1 MQEYNRT
8 TQPRLTE
15 VTKSEPCIHCGKP
28 DWCYRLGELT
38 VCKRDV
44 EPADG
49 WHRTEKADRD
59 GSYFYAPNIPLKP
72 IRAASKQ
79 EFFYPD
85 REGNQL
91 LKVVRIDDGNGKKS
105 FAQYHWNGKRWL
117 KGCPQEIRS
126 RIPIYRYQQIKKA
139 IAAGRTIFFVEGEGV
154 ADALHKLG
162 LAATTTLGGSGKYR
176 AYGGYLDDL
185 KGADIVLCPDRDQPG
200 LKHMEMVAEE
210 FPDAR
215 WLYAPPGEFYWQN
228 LVPSSGLDVSDW
240 ISDGATKEDIVSAI
254 NTNKISLLSHA
265 SARKIKEEK
274 SQYIDSNNHQLTVPS
289 ADEVYTQKALDAL
302 YSDTNWI
309 AVDKQ
314 LYRWTGTHYELVS
327 EAAEKARISRW
338 CNSTPV
344 QRNSDNWSYSYA
356 KSSYVEAIWNWL
368 IVSFAVDP
376 ALVNPPGLNCLNGV
390 LKIEWRLNV
399 PSWTLVPHDPA
410 VMYTYVGQFEF
421 DPNADP
427 TNCDRL
433 LACLDQP
440 QQEIFIKTL
449 AASLDLKTVR
459 SYRGRSIKALLCKGD
474 GNNGKDSLRE
484 VVQLLYG
491 VGVISA
497 TVGDFQS
504 YDQGRKFT
512 LAKLEGARISWSSE
526 NSSVNQLDN
535 LQSLKAAITGEP
547 LDLERKGVD
556 ERVMLPT
563 AVFLFNINNVPN
575 LQASL
580 EAIQSRWAVLSF
592 TKTFKVNAD
601 PNKGEIEADPRFRY
615 DPQFLQREVVPALLN
630 KMLAVLPEVA
640 AKAIDYICTEAA
652 LEVIQEETNHLW
664 AFARQTGLDYQ
675 VGGKVYINDLWQRL
689 RDWYIAN
696 GTLVVT
702 TDDKGK
708 QKNEWHEQPRRGDR
722 NIKAA
727 NQVYQRFIE
736 LFPKAKRLRDSSSS
750 DRKGQFYLNGVS
762 FISVGEASEAIGEAI
777 GEATALSQSQSEAS
791 EAIKGILISLT
802 QITTARLKPL
812 EIREVLQKIASEGDV
827 ALIASLASLA
837 DTARAVASPT
847 ASPLLHFASPTASPK
862 EAQVTDPSQNT
873 FATDS
878 PINAPNAGI
887 AAFNASINGETNIKT
902 GDNHNNFF
910 ADPSNHKFKVG
921 SKVANIDP
929 KSESYNWH
937 GTITAIDGDK
947 AKVHWEERAQRKIR
961 GGAVLKHSLSE
972 LRLI

>member
-8 TQPRLTE
+8 TASQLTE
-15 VTKSEPCIHCGKP
+15 VSKSEPCIHCGKP

-38 VCKRDV
+38 VCKRGV

-49 WHRTEKADRD
+49 WFRTETADRD
-59 GSYFYAPNIPLKP
+59 GSYFYAPSAPVKP
-72 IRAASKQ
+72 IRPKSKQ

-85 REGNQL
+85 RDGNPL
-91 LKVVRIDDGNGKKS
+91 LKVVRIDDGDGKKS
-105 FAQYHWNGKRWL
+105 FAQYYWNGKRWL
-117 KGCPQEIRS
+117 KGCPEEIRP
-126 RIPIYRYQQIKKA
+126 RIPIYRYQQIRKA
-139 IAAGRTIFFVEGEGV
+139 IAAGRPIFIVEGEGV
-154 ADALHKLG
+154 ADALHRIG

-176 AYGGYLDDL
+176 AYGGYSDDL

-200 LKHMEMVAEE
+200 LKHMEMVA
-210 FPDAR
+210 FPNAR
-215 WLYAPPGEFYWQN
+215 WLYAPPGDFYWQN
-228 LVPSSGLDVSDW
+228 LAASGGLDVSDW
-240 ISDGATKEDIVSAI
+240 ISDGATKDQILNAI
-254 NTNKISLLSHA
+254 NTNKISFSHPC
-265 SARKIKEEK
+265 ARKKK
-274 SQYIDSNNHQLTVPS
+274 SIICQDISSNDHLLTVPA
-289 ADEVYTQKALDAL
+289 ADEVFTQKAIDAL

-314 LYRWTGTHYELVS
+314 LYRWIGTHYELVS
-327 EAAEKARISRW
+327 EAAEKARIARW

-344 QRNSDNWSYSYA
+344 QNSNRWYYAYA
-356 KSSYVEAIWNWL
+356 KSSYVDAIWNWML
-368 IVSFAVDP
+368 VAAAVDP

-390 LKIEWRLNV
+390 LKIDWHLNV
-399 PSWTLVPHDPA
+399 PTWTLVPHDPA
-410 VMYTYVGQFEF
+410 VMYTYVGHFEF
-421 DPNADP
+421 NPNADA

-459 SYRGRSIKALLCKGD
+459 LYRGRSIKALLCKGD

-484 VVQLLYG
+484 AVQLLYG
-491 VGVISA
+491 FGVISA
-497 TVGDFQS
+497 TVSDFQS

-556 ERVMLPT
+556 ERVMLPS

-592 TKTFKVNAD
+592 TKTFKANAD

-640 AKAIDYICTEAA
+640 AKSIDYSCTEAA

-708 QKNEWHEQPRRGDR
+708 QKSEWHEQTRRSDR

-736 LFPKAKRLRDSSSS
+736 LFPKAKRLRDSSSI
-750 DRKGQFYLNGVS
+750 DRKGQFYLDGIS
-762 FISVGEASEAIGEAI
+762 FISVSEASEAVGEAV
-777 GEATALSQSQSEAS
+777 GEATARSQSQSEAS
-791 EAIKGILISLT
+791 EAIKGILISIS
-802 QITTARLKPL
+802 QITNKLKPL
-812 EIREVLQKIASEGDV
+812 EIREALQKIAFEDEGG
-827 ALIASLASLA
+827 LIASLASLA

-847 ASPLLHFASPTASPK
+847 ASPLLHSASPK
-862 EAQVTDPSQNT
+862 EVQVTDPLQTALAIESPAN
-873 FATDS
+873 ATG
-878 PINAPNAGI
+878 AGSI
-887 AAFNASINGETNIKT
+887 AFNASISGETNIKA

-910 ADPSNHKFKVG
+910 GNTHPFKIG
-921 SKVANIDP
+921 SKVAHVDP
-929 KSESYNWH
+929 KRESYNWH
-937 GTITAIDGDK
+937 GTITEINGDK
-947 AKVHWEERAQRKIR
+947 AKVRWEERLGIR
-961 GGAVLKHSLSE
+961 GGQILTHRLSE